1 MSNAF
6 GVGTDDAIKAVMG
19 GGNVFVTGPGGTGKT
34 HTIKK
39 IQALFPDT
47 TLTVAPTGVAALNV
61 EGMTA
66 HRAFG
71 LSMGVSSDEDVM
83 NIKRRHE
90 KLMKSK
96 DLERIIIDEIS
107 MIRADKLW
115 EIDQKLRLVR
125 KKPNEPFGGIQVI
138 KFGDFFQNLPVLTS
152 TEEDLY
158 RSHFN
163 TELCCWSDTWRDAQ
177 PYPVM
182 LEKMYRQQSDNF
194 ARMLNC
200 LRKGER
206 LDDVVDYIN
215 DNCYKPLDN
224 PQAITLTSTNA
235 QTERINKK
243 FFDDIQSPVK
253 IYKSKV
259 EGDFKSK
266 PGPDELALKVGLK
279 VMITANQ
286 ISKPHEDPAYVNGSI
301 GFIRKMF
308 ATYVVVELLDGTVV
322 DVMENV
328 WENVEYTPEKVIDP
342 ISGKQKSK
350 ISKKVIGQF
359 LALPLRAAY
368 AVTIHK
374 AQGLTLPAVNI
385 DFGYGTFSA
394 GMAYV
399 ALSRATHTG
408 GLRMVKP
415 LKKRDIMVDPRVI
428 TFYNQTFPGK

>member
-1 MSNAF
+1 MSDSF
-6 GVGTDDAIKAVMG
+6 GVGTDAAVKAVMG
-19 GGNVFVTGPGGTGKT
+19 GDNVFVTGPGGTGKT

-39 IQALFPDT
+39 IQALYPDS

-71 LSMGVSSDEDVM
+71 LSMGVSTEEDVGT
-83 NIKRRHE
+83 IKKRHE
-90 KLMKSK
+90 KLMKSR

-115 EIDQKLRLVR
+115 EIDEKLKLVR
-125 KKPNEPFGGIQVI
+125 KNPKPFGGLQMIM
-138 KFGDFFQNLPVLTS
+138 FGDFFQNLPVLTNA
-152 TEEDLY
+152 EEDLY
-158 RSHFN
+158 RGLFN
-163 TELCCWSDTWRDAQ
+163 TELSCWSDTWKNAQ
-177 PYPVM
+177 MYPVL

-200 LRKGER
+200 LRRGER
-206 LDDVVDYIN
+206 LDDVVSYIN
-215 DNCYKPLDN
+215 DNCYKPLNN

-235 QTERINKK
+235 QAERINKK
-243 FFDDIQSPVK
+243 FFDEIKSPVK
-253 IYKSKV
+253 VFKSRV
-259 EGDFKSK
+259 EGDFKSR
-266 PGPDELALKVGLK
+266 PGPDELELKEGLK

-286 ISKPHEDPAYVNGSI
+286 MCQPNEDPAYVNGSI
-301 GFIRKMF
+301 GFIKKMF
-308 ATYVVVELLDGTVV
+308 TTYVVVELLDGTVV
-322 DVMENV
+322 DVAENI
-328 WENVEYTPEKVIDP
+328 WENVEYTPEKYIDP
-342 ISGKQKSK
+342 ATGKQKSK
-350 ISKKVIGQF
+350 IGKKVIGQF
-359 LALPLRAAY
+359 AALPLRAAY

-385 DFGYGTFSA
+385 DFGYGTFSP

-408 GLRMVKP
+408 GLRMIKP

-428 TFYNQTFPGK
+428 QFYNQTFPGK